1 MGKRAREP
9 ERGADLPAPATQEP
23 IVASPEGSAED
34 PSVDRRLEHA
44 GEEWVARAIGW
55 TRSGRWPDAGSP
67 ILLVAFARAREPSRF
82 LHESLIVGESLAEV
96 STDDLLDGF
105 ARSKPYGKPAA
116 PGR

>member
-1 MGKRAREP
+1 MGKRASEP
-9 ERGADLPAPATQEP
+9 ERGADRRP
-23 IVASPEGSAED
+23 AED
-34 PSVDRRLEHA
+34 PGVDRQLEHA

-67 ILLVAFARAREPSRF
+67 LLLVAFARAQEPSRF

-105 ARSKPYGKPAA
+105 ARSKPYGKPAT